1 MTSRI
6 VLQATGLSRRYRQG
20 STDIDVL
27 VDFNFQVAAG
37 ERVAVIGASGSG
49 KTTLLN
55 LCGGLDDPNTGHVQV
70 CGTDWCQ
77 LDSSERARWRNR
89 HVGFVYQFHHLLSEF
104 SALEN
109 VALPALIGDYSVAEA
124 RAKARQLLEQVGL
137 KQRMEHRPAE
147 LSGGERQRVAIAR
160 ALVTEPSVV
169 LMDEPTGN
177 LDGVTARAILN
188 LLLDLNRRL
197 EISFV
202 VVTHDASIA
211 AQMDRIIKLE
221 GATEVSGAA
230 SV

>member
-1 MTSRI
+1 MTSKI
-6 VLQATGLSRRYRQG
+6 VLQTTDVCRRYRQAD
-20 STDIDVL
+20 TDIDVL

-37 ERVAVIGASGSG
+37 ERVAVVGASGSG

-55 LCGGLDDPNTGHVQV
+55 LCGGLDEPSAGTVSV
-70 CGTDWCQ
+70 CGADWSQ
-77 LDSSERARWRNR
+77 LDRTTRARWRNQ
-89 HVGFVYQFHHLLSEF
+89 HVGFVYQFHHLLGEF

-109 VALPALIGDYSVAEA
+109 VALPALIGEYSVDEA
-124 RAKARQLLEQVGL
+124 SRRARHLLQQVGL
-137 KQRMEHRPAE
+137 EHRLEHRPAE

-177 LDGVTARAILN
+177 LDGATARTILE

-197 EISFV
+197 QISFV

-211 AQMDRIIKLE
+211 AQMDRVVELDGTNE
-221 GATEVSGAA
+221 AA
-230 SV
+230 GV